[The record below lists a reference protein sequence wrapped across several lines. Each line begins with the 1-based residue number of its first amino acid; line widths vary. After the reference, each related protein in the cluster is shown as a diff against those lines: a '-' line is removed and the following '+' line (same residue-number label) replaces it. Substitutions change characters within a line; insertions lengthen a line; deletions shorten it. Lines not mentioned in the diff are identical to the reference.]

1 MVHSAQCNL
10 WFLQGMAFVGL
21 LQLLKQIKM
30 AFDGIIYLNWSHHQY
45 RRRFDM
51 VVLSNSRT
59 RYTQQTEAKAI
70 FLPKITQYFVACL
83 LQCISVK
90 TVLNLDSI
98 FCGVVCIVSL
108 VCSFSFVNFLFFFF
122 FWWREGEESCT
133 NYMIEMIIVAFIYL
147 FPFFHYHI
155 LIPLCLSNFGSPF
168 CPYLLW

>member
-108 VCSFSFVNFLFFFF
+108 VCSFSFVFECSFFFF
-122 FWWREGEESCT
+122 FFVERGRRELHKLYDRDDYSCLHIFVSIFSLP
-133 NYMIEMIIVAFIYL
+133 YSH
-147 FPFFHYHI
+147 PFV
-155 LIPLCLSNFGSPF
+155 LE
-168 CPYLLW
+168 